1 MFSDVEIRTIV
12 VRSATDIGHEQF
24 RGVWSLWQERR
35 GGKPLP
41 ARSDFGIEEF
51 LPWARH
57 IGMFRVEGAVERLV
71 VKLSSSTMIDLN
83 RRDVTGCYLDEIVPK
98 GTAEF
103 IMEPYRL
110 AAMERQAVFHSLVVE
125 EDGRQSGLSAL
136 MLPMAE
142 NGCDTDYFA
151 IALYLN
157 DRIRNPFELTPLR
170 RRLLLQ
176 DSAMD
181 TD

>member
-1 MFSDVEIRTIV
+1 MLDGVDIRTVV
-12 VRSATDIGHEQF
+12 VRSAVDIGHEQF
-24 RGVWSLWQERR
+24 RGVWSLWDDRR
-35 GGKPLP
+35 GSRPLP

-51 LPWARH
+51 LPWAWH

-83 RRDVTGCYLDEIVPK
+83 RRDVTGRYLDEIVPE
-98 GTAEF
+98 GTAGF

-110 AAMERQAVFHSLVVE
+110 AAKERRAVFHSLAVE

-142 NGCDTDYFA
+142 NGIDTDYFA

-170 RRLLLQ
+170 RRLLLR
-176 DSAMD
+176 DFAMD